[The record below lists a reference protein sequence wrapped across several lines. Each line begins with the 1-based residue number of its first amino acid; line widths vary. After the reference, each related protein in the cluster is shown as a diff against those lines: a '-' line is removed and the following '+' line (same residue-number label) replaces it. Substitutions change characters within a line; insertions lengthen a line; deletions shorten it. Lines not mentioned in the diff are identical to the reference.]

1 MSTEPDD
8 ARTDPAGTDDAT
20 TRAAPAPAMASLVI
34 RHRRVMAVLVI
45 AWVLIVAANAV
56 SRWLVWTIELSPLR
70 AQVLFVFATGGE
82 STLGTW
88 FTIVM
93 MLGIAVLAVHLGAG
107 ERAMDSRWWPYWYGL
122 AAVFVAASLDE
133 QAQLHEILVVPM
145 QRLFGITTGPLLLA
159 WVIPALG
166 FVVVLALV
174 SAPFVLALPRRTRL
188 WFVGSIGLWLLG
200 AVGME
205 MVDSATFEL
214 LQSLGPVAELRAKE
228 VLYAIEESIEMLGIM
243 MLVSTL
249 LVRARD
255 AAPARS
261 GVLVRVE

>member
-1 MSTEPDD
+1 M
-8 ARTDPAGTDDAT
+8 
-20 TRAAPAPAMASLVI
+20 PAPPPAATGSLVI
-34 RHRRVMAVLVI
+34 PHRPVMVVLVI
-45 AWVLIVAANAV
+45 AWVVIVAANAL
-56 SRWLVWTIELSPLR
+56 SRWLGWTIELSPLR

-82 STLGTW
+82 ATLGTW

-93 MLGIAVLAVHLGAG
+93 MLGIAVLAVLAVHIGAG
-107 ERAMDSRWWPYWYGL
+107 ERAVGSRWWRSWYGL
-122 AAVFVAASLDE
+122 AVVFIAASIDE

-166 FVVVLALV
+166 LVVVLALV
-174 SAPFVLALPRRTRL
+174 FARFVIALPRRTRL
-188 WFVGSIGLWLLG
+188 WLVSSTGLWLFG

-249 LVRARD
+249 LVHARD
-255 AAPARS
+255 EAPARA